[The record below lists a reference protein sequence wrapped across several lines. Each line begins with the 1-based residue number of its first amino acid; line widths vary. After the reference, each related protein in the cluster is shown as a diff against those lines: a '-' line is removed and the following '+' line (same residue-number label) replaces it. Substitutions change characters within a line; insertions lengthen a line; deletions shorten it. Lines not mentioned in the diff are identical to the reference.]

1 MPRDDLLIGRASLPG
16 HAYHVTACTDARRP
30 VFRDLRCGRLLVAEM
45 RVLNDNSAVASV
57 AWVIMPDHLHWLFQ
71 LGNILSLSQV
81 MKQLK
86 ARSAL
91 QINAL
96 LGRQGALWQRGFHD
110 HGIRAEED
118 LRAMSRYIVA
128 NPLRG
133 GLVRRIGDYPLW
145 DAIWV

>member
-1 MPRDDLLIGRASLPG
+1 MPRDDLLIGRASLSG

-30 VFRDLRCGRLLVAEM
+30 VFRDLRAGRLLVSEM
-45 RVLNDNSAVASV
+45 RALHDSGAVASL

-71 LGNILSLSQV
+71 LGDSLSLSQV
-81 MKQLK
+81 IKQLK

-96 LGRQGALWQRGFHD
+96 IGRQGAVWQRGFHD

-118 LRAMSRYIVA
+118 LRAVSRYIVA
-128 NPLRG
+128 NPLRA
-133 GLVRRIGDYPLW
+133 GLVRRIGDYALW